1 MKQMEHSYK
10 GEEKFLVNDLKTIV
24 SKARSKAFAAVN
36 YSLVERNWRIGKRI
50 VEEEQNGEARAEY
63 GKHIIEVASAA
74 LTEEFGKGFSETN
87 LINFKKF
94 FLLFKELEIHQ
105 TVSEEFRK
113 QVLHLLPWSHY
124 ERLIRVED
132 KKAREWY
139 AKEAYEQGW
148 SFRTLNRN
156 INTLYY
162 ERLLMS
168 KKKQPV
174 VNEMQDKTKAYQ
186 QDKLE
191 YIKSPVVLEFLG
203 LPEDTSLAESKLETA
218 IINNLEKFLMEMGK
232 GYALVA
238 RQQHIRTEENDYYID
253 LVFYNYLIKSFIL
266 VDLKVNRI
274 TYQDVGQMDMYL
286 QMYDKM
292 KKGPDDNPT
301 IGIIL
306 CTETDSDVARYSTLA
321 KNDQMFAAKYKLY
334 LPDKEDLRREIERQK
349 ELYLMA
355 HPEETGISVT
365 NGYAQPDSCFMFA
378 YDLEQ
383 DKLLWRSA
391 DQSYNSMNF
400 VVKGDVILCG
410 YGFTAEDD
418 YLYQINRNTGEILD
432 RLELKK
438 MPDLLVEQDGKL
450 YVHTYSYDYVIDF

>member
-1 MKQMEHSYK
+1 MKQLNKKYNDEDNM
-10 GEEKFLVNDLKTIV
+10 LVNDLRSIV

-36 YSLVERNWRIGKRI
+36 YSLVERNWRIGQRI
-50 VEEEQNGEARAEY
+50 VEQEQNGASRAEY
-63 GKHIIEVASAA
+63 GKHVIEIASAA

-87 LINFKKF
+87 IMNFKKF
-94 FLLFKELEIHQ
+94 YLKFKELTIPQ
-105 TVSEEFRK
+105 TLSEEFKK
-113 QVLHLLPWSHY
+113 QKHQTLSDESSLLPQKGQTQSTQSELRLLPWSHY

-139 AKEAYEQGW
+139 AKEAFEQGW

-168 KKKQPV
+168 KKKRPV
-174 VNEMQDKTKAYQ
+174 VDEMQDKTKAYQ

-355 HPEETGISVT
+355 HPEE
-365 NGYAQPDSCFMFA
+365 N
-378 YDLEQ
+378 
-383 DKLLWRSA
+383 DK
-391 DQSYNSMNF
+391 
-400 VVKGDVILCG
+400 
-410 YGFTAEDD
+410 E
-418 YLYQINRNTGEILD
+418 
-432 RLELKK
+432 
-438 MPDLLVEQDGKL
+438 
-450 YVHTYSYDYVIDF
+450 

>member
-1 MKQMEHSYK
+1 MKEPGKKYNDEDNM
-10 GEEKFLVNDLKTIV
+10 LVNDLRSIV

-36 YSLVERNWRIGKRI
+36 YSLVERNWRIGQRI
-50 VEEEQNGEARAEY
+50 VEEEQNGASRAKY
-63 GKHIIEVASAA
+63 GKHVIEVASAA

-87 LINFKKF
+87 IMNFKKF
-94 FLLFKELEIHQ
+94 YLKFKELTIPQ
-105 TVSEEFRK
+105 TVSEEFKK
-113 QVLHLLPWSHY
+113 QKQQTLSDELSSHFQKGQTPPAQFELRLLPWSHY

-139 AKEAYEQGW
+139 AKKAFEQGW

-355 HPEETGISVT
+355 HPEE
-365 NGYAQPDSCFMFA
+365 N
-378 YDLEQ
+378 
-383 DKLLWRSA
+383 DK
-391 DQSYNSMNF
+391 
-400 VVKGDVILCG
+400 
-410 YGFTAEDD
+410 E
-418 YLYQINRNTGEILD
+418 
-432 RLELKK
+432 
-438 MPDLLVEQDGKL
+438 
-450 YVHTYSYDYVIDF
+450 

>member
-1 MKQMEHSYK
+1 MKQPDKKYNDEDNM
-10 GEEKFLVNDLKTIV
+10 LVNDLRSIV

-36 YSLVERNWRIGKRI
+36 YSLVERNWRIGQRI
-50 VEEEQNGEARAEY
+50 VEEEQNGASRAEY
-63 GKHIIEVASAA
+63 GKHVIEVASAA
-74 LTEEFGKGFSETN
+74 LTEEFGKGFSYTN
-87 LINFKKF
+87 IANYKRFYLTFNDLQI
-94 FLLFKELEIHQ
+94 LQ
-105 TVSEEFRK
+105 TVSEEFNNPIQQTLPAKSSAPYKEDKAKSAQSELR
-113 QVLHLLPWSHY
+113 LLPWSHY

-139 AKEAYEQGW
+139 AKEAFEQGW

-168 KKKQPV
+168 TKKQPV
-174 VNEMQDKTKAYQ
+174 VDEMQDKTKAYQ
-186 QDKLE
+186 QNKLE

-355 HPEETGISVT
+355 HPEE
-365 NGYAQPDSCFMFA
+365 N
-378 YDLEQ
+378 
-383 DKLLWRSA
+383 DK
-391 DQSYNSMNF
+391 
-400 VVKGDVILCG
+400 
-410 YGFTAEDD
+410 E
-418 YLYQINRNTGEILD
+418 
-432 RLELKK
+432 
-438 MPDLLVEQDGKL
+438 
-450 YVHTYSYDYVIDF
+450 

>member
-1 MKQMEHSYK
+1 MKEPGKKYNDEDNM
-10 GEEKFLVNDLKTIV
+10 LVNDLRSIV

-36 YSLVERNWRIGKRI
+36 YSLVERNWRIGQRI
-50 VEEEQNGEARAEY
+50 VEEEQNGASRAEY
-63 GKHIIEVASAA
+63 GKHVIEVASAA
-74 LTEEFGKGFSETN
+74 LTKEFGKGFSETN
-87 LINFKKF
+87 IMNFKKF
-94 FLLFKELEIHQ
+94 YLKFKELTIPQ
-105 TVSEEFRK
+105 TLSEEFKK
-113 QVLHLLPWSHY
+113 QKHQTLSDESSLLPQKGQTQPAQFELRLLSWSHY

-139 AKEAYEQGW
+139 AKEAFNEGW
-148 SFRTLNRN
+148 SYRTLNRN

-168 KKKQPV
+168 TKKQPV
-174 VNEMQDKTKAYQ
+174 VDEMQDKTKAYQ

-355 HPEETGISVT
+355 HPEE
-365 NGYAQPDSCFMFA
+365 N
-378 YDLEQ
+378 
-383 DKLLWRSA
+383 DK
-391 DQSYNSMNF
+391 
-400 VVKGDVILCG
+400 
-410 YGFTAEDD
+410 E
-418 YLYQINRNTGEILD
+418 
-432 RLELKK
+432 
-438 MPDLLVEQDGKL
+438 
-450 YVHTYSYDYVIDF
+450 

>member
-1 MKQMEHSYK
+1 MKQLNKKYNDEDNM
-10 GEEKFLVNDLKTIV
+10 LVNDLRSIV

-36 YSLVERNWRIGKRI
+36 YSLVERNWRIGQRI
-50 VEEEQNGEARAEY
+50 VEQEQNGASRAEY
-63 GKHIIEVASAA
+63 GKHVIEVASAA
-74 LTEEFGKGFSETN
+74 LTKEFGKGFSETN
-87 LINFKKF
+87 IMNFKKF
-94 FLLFKELEIHQ
+94 YLKFKELTIPQ
-105 TVSEEFRK
+105 TLSEEFKK
-113 QVLHLLPWSHY
+113 QKHQTLSDESSLLPQKGQTQPAQFELRLLPWSHY

-139 AKEAYEQGW
+139 AKEAFNEGW
-148 SFRTLNRN
+148 SYRTLNRN

-168 KKKQPV
+168 TKKQPV
-174 VNEMQDKTKAYQ
+174 VDEMQDKTKAYQ

-349 ELYLMA
+349 ELYLTA
-355 HPEETGISVT
+355 HPEE
-365 NGYAQPDSCFMFA
+365 N
-378 YDLEQ
+378 
-383 DKLLWRSA
+383 DK
-391 DQSYNSMNF
+391 
-400 VVKGDVILCG
+400 
-410 YGFTAEDD
+410 E
-418 YLYQINRNTGEILD
+418 
-432 RLELKK
+432 
-438 MPDLLVEQDGKL
+438 
-450 YVHTYSYDYVIDF
+450 

>member
-10 GEEKFLVNDLKTIV
+10 GEEKFLVNYLKTIV

-124 ERLIRVED
+124 ERLIRIED
-132 KKAREWY
+132 KRARDWY
-139 AKEAYEQGW
+139 AKEAFEQGW
-148 SFRTLNRN
+148 SYRTLSRN

-168 KKKQPV
+168 KDKAPV
-174 VNEMQDKTKAYQ
+174 EKEMKEKTNEFQ

-191 YIKSPVVLEFLG
+191 YIKSPVVMEFLG
-203 LPEDTSLAESKLETA
+203 LPSDSSLKESKLESA
-218 IINNLEKFLMEMGK
+218 IIDNLEKFLMEMGK

-274 TYQDVGQMDMYL
+274 T
-286 QMYDKM
+286 
-292 KKGPDDNPT
+292 
-301 IGIIL
+301 
-306 CTETDSDVARYSTLA
+306 
-321 KNDQMFAAKYKLY
+321 
-334 LPDKEDLRREIERQK
+334 
-349 ELYLMA
+349 
-355 HPEETGISVT
+355 
-365 NGYAQPDSCFMFA
+365 
-378 YDLEQ
+378 
-383 DKLLWRSA
+383 
-391 DQSYNSMNF
+391 
-400 VVKGDVILCG
+400 
-410 YGFTAEDD
+410 
-418 YLYQINRNTGEILD
+418 
-432 RLELKK
+432 
-438 MPDLLVEQDGKL
+438 
-450 YVHTYSYDYVIDF
+450 

>member
-1 MKQMEHSYK
+1 MKQPGKKYNDEDNM
-10 GEEKFLVNDLKTIV
+10 LVNDLRSIV

-36 YSLVERNWRIGKRI
+36 YSLVERNWRIGQRI
-50 VEEEQNGEARAEY
+50 VEQEQNGASRAEY
-63 GKHIIEVASAA
+63 GKHVIEVASAA
-74 LTEEFGKGFSETN
+74 LTKEFGKGFSETN
-87 LINFKKF
+87 IMNFKKF
-94 FLLFKELEIHQ
+94 YLKFKELTIPQ
-105 TVSEEFRK
+105 TVSEEFKK
-113 QVLHLLPWSHY
+113 QKHQTLSDKSSLLPQKGQTQSAQFELRLLPWSHY

-139 AKEAYEQGW
+139 AKEAFEQGW

-203 LPEDTSLAESKLETA
+203 LPEDTFLAESKLETA

-334 LPDKEDLRREIERQK
+334 LPDKEDLKREIERQK

-355 HPEETGISVT
+355 HPEE
-365 NGYAQPDSCFMFA
+365 N
-378 YDLEQ
+378 
-383 DKLLWRSA
+383 DK
-391 DQSYNSMNF
+391 
-400 VVKGDVILCG
+400 
-410 YGFTAEDD
+410 E
-418 YLYQINRNTGEILD
+418 
-432 RLELKK
+432 
-438 MPDLLVEQDGKL
+438 
-450 YVHTYSYDYVIDF
+450 

>member
-1 MKQMEHSYK
+1 MKEPGKKYNDEDNM
-10 GEEKFLVNDLKTIV
+10 LVNDLRSIV

-50 VEEEQNGEARAEY
+50 VEQEQNGASRAEY
-63 GKHIIEVASAA
+63 GKHVIEIASAA
-74 LTEEFGKGFSETN
+74 LTEEFGKGFSYTN
-87 LINFKKF
+87 IANYKRFYLTFNNLQI
-94 FLLFKELEIHQ
+94 LQ
-105 TVSEEFRK
+105 TVSEEFKK
-113 QVLHLLPWSHY
+113 QKHQTLSDESSLLPQKDQTQSIQSELRLLPWSHY

-139 AKEAYEQGW
+139 AKEAFNEGW
-148 SFRTLNRN
+148 SYRTLNRN

-355 HPEETGISVT
+355 HPEE
-365 NGYAQPDSCFMFA
+365 N
-378 YDLEQ
+378 
-383 DKLLWRSA
+383 DK
-391 DQSYNSMNF
+391 
-400 VVKGDVILCG
+400 
-410 YGFTAEDD
+410 E
-418 YLYQINRNTGEILD
+418 
-432 RLELKK
+432 
-438 MPDLLVEQDGKL
+438 
-450 YVHTYSYDYVIDF
+450 

>member
-1 MKQMEHSYK
+1 MKEPGKKYNDEDNM
-10 GEEKFLVNDLKTIV
+10 LVNDLRSIV

-36 YSLVERNWRIGKRI
+36 YSLVERNWRIGQRI
-50 VEEEQNGEARAEY
+50 VEQEQNGASRAEY
-63 GKHIIEVASAA
+63 GKHVIEVASAA
-74 LTEEFGKGFSETN
+74 LTKEFGKGFSETN
-87 LINFKKF
+87 IMNFKKF
-94 FLLFKELEIHQ
+94 YLKFKELTIPQ
-105 TVSEEFRK
+105 TVSEEFKK
-113 QVLHLLPWSHY
+113 QKHQTLSDESSLLPQKGQTQSTQSELRLLPWSHY

-139 AKEAYEQGW
+139 AKEAFEQGW

-168 KKKQPV
+168 KKKRPV
-174 VNEMQDKTKAYQ
+174 VDEMQDKTKAYQ

-334 LPDKEDLRREIERQK
+334 LPDKEDLRKEIERQK

-355 HPEETGISVT
+355 HPEE
-365 NGYAQPDSCFMFA
+365 N
-378 YDLEQ
+378 
-383 DKLLWRSA
+383 DK
-391 DQSYNSMNF
+391 
-400 VVKGDVILCG
+400 
-410 YGFTAEDD
+410 E
-418 YLYQINRNTGEILD
+418 
-432 RLELKK
+432 
-438 MPDLLVEQDGKL
+438 
-450 YVHTYSYDYVIDF
+450 

>member
-1 MKQMEHSYK
+1 MKQPGKKYNDEYNM
-10 GEEKFLVNDLKTIV
+10 LVNDLRSIV

-36 YSLVERNWRIGKRI
+36 YSLVERNWRIGQRI
-50 VEEEQNGEARAEY
+50 VEQEQNGASRAEY
-63 GKHIIEVASAA
+63 GKHVIEVASAA
-74 LTEEFGKGFSETN
+74 LTKEFGKGFSETN
-87 LINFKKF
+87 ITNFKKF
-94 FLLFKELEIHQ
+94 YLKFKELAIPQ
-105 TVSEEFRK
+105 TLSEEFKK
-113 QVLHLLPWSHY
+113 QKQQTQSDESSLLPQKGQTASAQFELHLLPWSHY

-139 AKEAYEQGW
+139 AKEAFEQGW

-168 KKKQPV
+168 KKKRPV
-174 VNEMQDKTKAYQ
+174 VDEMQDKTKAYQ

-218 IINNLEKFLMEMGK
+218 IINNLEIFLMEMGK

-334 LPDKEDLRREIERQK
+334 LPDKEDLRREIDRQK

-355 HPEETGISVT
+355 HPEE
-365 NGYAQPDSCFMFA
+365 
-378 YDLEQ
+378 YDKE
-383 DKLLWRSA
+383 
-391 DQSYNSMNF
+391 
-400 VVKGDVILCG
+400 
-410 YGFTAEDD
+410 
-418 YLYQINRNTGEILD
+418 
-432 RLELKK
+432 
-438 MPDLLVEQDGKL
+438 
-450 YVHTYSYDYVIDF
+450 

>member
-1 MKQMEHSYK
+1 MKQLNKKYNDEDNM
-10 GEEKFLVNDLKTIV
+10 LVNDLRSIV

-36 YSLVERNWRIGKRI
+36 YSLVERNWRIGQRI
-50 VEEEQNGEARAEY
+50 VEQEQNGASRAEY
-63 GKHIIEVASAA
+63 GKHVIEIASAA
-74 LTEEFGKGFSETN
+74 LTKEFGKGFSETN
-87 LINFKKF
+87 IMNFKKF
-94 FLLFKELEIHQ
+94 YLKFKELTIPQ
-105 TVSEEFRK
+105 TLSEEFKK
-113 QVLHLLPWSHY
+113 QKQQTLSAESSLFPQKGQTAPAQSELRLLPWSHY

-139 AKEAYEQGW
+139 AKEAFEQGW
-148 SFRTLNRN
+148 SYRTLNRN

-168 KKKQPV
+168 TKKQPV

-203 LPEDTSLAESKLETA
+203 LPEDISLAESKLETA

-306 CTETDSDVARYSTLA
+306 CSETDSDVARYSTLA

-355 HPEETGISVT
+355 HPEE
-365 NGYAQPDSCFMFA
+365 N
-378 YDLEQ
+378 
-383 DKLLWRSA
+383 DK
-391 DQSYNSMNF
+391 
-400 VVKGDVILCG
+400 
-410 YGFTAEDD
+410 E
-418 YLYQINRNTGEILD
+418 
-432 RLELKK
+432 
-438 MPDLLVEQDGKL
+438 
-450 YVHTYSYDYVIDF
+450 

>member
-1 MKQMEHSYK
+1 MKEPGKKYNDEDNM
-10 GEEKFLVNDLKTIV
+10 LVNDLRSIV

-36 YSLVERNWRIGKRI
+36 YSLVERNWRIGQRI
-50 VEEEQNGEARAEY
+50 VEEEQNGASRAEY
-63 GKHIIEVASAA
+63 GKHVIEVASAA
-74 LTEEFGKGFSETN
+74 LTKEFGKGFSYTN
-87 LINFKKF
+87 IANYKRFYLTFSDLQI
-94 FLLFKELEIHQ
+94 LQ
-105 TVSEEFRK
+105 TVSEEFKK
-113 QVLHLLPWSHY
+113 QKHQTLSDESSLLPQKGQTPPAQFELRFLPWSHY

-139 AKEAYEQGW
+139 AKEAFNEGW
-148 SFRTLNRN
+148 SYRTLNRN

-174 VNEMQDKTKAYQ
+174 VDEMQDKTKAYQ

-355 HPEETGISVT
+355 HPEE
-365 NGYAQPDSCFMFA
+365 N
-378 YDLEQ
+378 
-383 DKLLWRSA
+383 DK
-391 DQSYNSMNF
+391 
-400 VVKGDVILCG
+400 
-410 YGFTAEDD
+410 E
-418 YLYQINRNTGEILD
+418 
-432 RLELKK
+432 
-438 MPDLLVEQDGKL
+438 
-450 YVHTYSYDYVIDF
+450 

>member
-1 MKQMEHSYK
+1 MKEP
-10 GEEKFLVNDLKTIV
+10 EKKYNDEDNMLVNDLRSIV

-36 YSLVERNWRIGKRI
+36 YSLVERNWRIGQRI
-50 VEEEQNGEARAEY
+50 VEQEQNGASRAEY
-63 GKHIIEVASAA
+63 GKHVIEIASAA
-74 LTEEFGKGFSETN
+74 LTEEFGKGFSYTN
-87 LINFKKF
+87 IANYKRFYLTFNNLQI
-94 FLLFKELEIHQ
+94 LQ
-105 TVSEEFRK
+105 TVSEEFNNPIQQTLPAKSSAPHKEDKAESAQSELR
-113 QVLHLLPWSHY
+113 LLPWSHY

-132 KKAREWY
+132 KQAREWY
-139 AKEAYEQGW
+139 AKEAFNEGW
-148 SFRTLNRN
+148 SYRTLNRN

-174 VNEMQDKTKAYQ
+174 VDEMQDKIKAYQ

-355 HPEETGISVT
+355 HPEE
-365 NGYAQPDSCFMFA
+365 N
-378 YDLEQ
+378 
-383 DKLLWRSA
+383 DK
-391 DQSYNSMNF
+391 
-400 VVKGDVILCG
+400 
-410 YGFTAEDD
+410 E
-418 YLYQINRNTGEILD
+418 
-432 RLELKK
+432 
-438 MPDLLVEQDGKL
+438 
-450 YVHTYSYDYVIDF
+450 

>member
-1 MKQMEHSYK
+1 MKQPGKKYNDEDNM
-10 GEEKFLVNDLKTIV
+10 LVNDLRSIV

-36 YSLVERNWRIGKRI
+36 YSLVERNWRIGQRI
-50 VEEEQNGEARAEY
+50 VEQEQNGASRAEY
-63 GKHIIEVASAA
+63 GKHVIEIASAA
-74 LTEEFGKGFSETN
+74 LTKEFGKGFSETN
-87 LINFKKF
+87 IMNFKKF
-94 FLLFKELEIHQ
+94 YLKFKELTIPQ
-105 TVSEEFRK
+105 TVSEEFKK
-113 QVLHLLPWSHY
+113 QKQQTLSDEFSLLPQKGQTQSAQFELRLLPWSHY

-139 AKEAYEQGW
+139 AKEAFNEGW
-148 SFRTLNRN
+148 SYRTLNRN

-238 RQQHIRTEENDYYID
+238 RQQQIRTEENDYYID

-355 HPEETGISVT
+355 HPEE
-365 NGYAQPDSCFMFA
+365 N
-378 YDLEQ
+378 
-383 DKLLWRSA
+383 DK
-391 DQSYNSMNF
+391 
-400 VVKGDVILCG
+400 
-410 YGFTAEDD
+410 E
-418 YLYQINRNTGEILD
+418 
-432 RLELKK
+432 
-438 MPDLLVEQDGKL
+438 
-450 YVHTYSYDYVIDF
+450 

>member
-1 MKQMEHSYK
+1 MKQPSKKYDDEDNM
-10 GEEKFLVNDLKTIV
+10 LVNDLRSIV

-36 YSLVERNWRIGKRI
+36 YSLVERNWRIGQRI
-50 VEEEQNGEARAEY
+50 VEEEQNGASRAEY
-63 GKHIIEVASAA
+63 GKHVIEVASAA
-74 LTEEFGKGFSETN
+74 LTEEFGKGFSYTN
-87 LINFKKF
+87 IANYKRFYLTFNDLQI
-94 FLLFKELEIHQ
+94 LQ
-105 TVSEEFRK
+105 TVSEEFNNPIQQTLPAKSSAPYKEDKAKSAQSELR
-113 QVLHLLPWSHY
+113 LLPWSHY

-139 AKEAYEQGW
+139 AKEAFEQGW

-168 KKKQPV
+168 TKKQPV
-174 VNEMQDKTKAYQ
+174 VDEMQDKTKAYQ

-286 QMYDKM
+286 QMYDKI

-306 CTETDSDVARYSTLA
+306 CTKTDSDVARYSTLA

-355 HPEETGISVT
+355 HPEE
-365 NGYAQPDSCFMFA
+365 N
-378 YDLEQ
+378 E
-383 DKLLWRSA
+383 K
-391 DQSYNSMNF
+391 
-400 VVKGDVILCG
+400 
-410 YGFTAEDD
+410 E
-418 YLYQINRNTGEILD
+418 
-432 RLELKK
+432 
-438 MPDLLVEQDGKL
+438 
-450 YVHTYSYDYVIDF
+450 

>member
-1 MKQMEHSYK
+1 MKQPRKKYNDEDNM
-10 GEEKFLVNDLKTIV
+10 LVNDLRSIV

-36 YSLVERNWRIGKRI
+36 YSLVERNWRIGQRI
-50 VEEEQNGEARAEY
+50 VEQEQNGASRAEY
-63 GKHIIEVASAA
+63 GKHVIEIASAA

-87 LINFKKF
+87 IMNFKKF
-94 FLLFKELEIHQ
+94 YLKFKELAIPQ
-105 TVSEEFRK
+105 TVSEEFKK
-113 QVLHLLPWSHY
+113 QKHQTLSDESSLLPQKDQTQSTQSELRLLPWSHY

-139 AKEAYEQGW
+139 AKEAFEQGW

-349 ELYLMA
+349 ELYLMT
-355 HPEETGISVT
+355 HPEE
-365 NGYAQPDSCFMFA
+365 N
-378 YDLEQ
+378 E
-383 DKLLWRSA
+383 K
-391 DQSYNSMNF
+391 
-400 VVKGDVILCG
+400 
-410 YGFTAEDD
+410 E
-418 YLYQINRNTGEILD
+418 
-432 RLELKK
+432 
-438 MPDLLVEQDGKL
+438 
-450 YVHTYSYDYVIDF
+450 

>member
-1 MKQMEHSYK
+1 MKEP
-10 GEEKFLVNDLKTIV
+10 EKKYDDEDNMLVNDLRSIV

-36 YSLVERNWRIGKRI
+36 YSLVERNWRIGQRI
-50 VEEEQNGEARAEY
+50 VEQEQNGASRAEY
-63 GKHIIEVASAA
+63 GKHVIEIASAA
-74 LTEEFGKGFSETN
+74 LTEEFGKGFSYTN
-87 LINFKKF
+87 IANYKRFYLTFNNLQI
-94 FLLFKELEIHQ
+94 LQ
-105 TVSEEFRK
+105 TVSEEFNNPIQQTPPAKSSAPHKEDKAESAQSELRF
-113 QVLHLLPWSHY
+113 LPWSHY

-132 KKAREWY
+132 KQAREWY
-139 AKEAYEQGW
+139 AKEAFEQGW

-274 TYQDVGQMDMYL
+274 TYQNVGQMDMYL

-355 HPEETGISVT
+355 HPEE
-365 NGYAQPDSCFMFA
+365 N
-378 YDLEQ
+378 
-383 DKLLWRSA
+383 DK
-391 DQSYNSMNF
+391 
-400 VVKGDVILCG
+400 
-410 YGFTAEDD
+410 E
-418 YLYQINRNTGEILD
+418 
-432 RLELKK
+432 
-438 MPDLLVEQDGKL
+438 
-450 YVHTYSYDYVIDF
+450 

>member
-1 MKQMEHSYK
+1 MKEPGKKYNDEDNM
-10 GEEKFLVNDLKTIV
+10 LVNDLRSIV

-36 YSLVERNWRIGKRI
+36 YSLVERNWRIGQRI
-50 VEEEQNGEARAEY
+50 VEQEQNGASRAEY
-63 GKHIIEVASAA
+63 GKHVIEIASAA

-87 LINFKKF
+87 IMNFKKF
-94 FLLFKELEIHQ
+94 YLKFKELTIPQ
-105 TVSEEFRK
+105 TLSEEFKK
-113 QVLHLLPWSHY
+113 QKHQTLSDEFSLLPQKGQTQSAQFELRLLPWSHY

-139 AKEAYEQGW
+139 AKEAFNEGW
-148 SFRTLNRN
+148 SYRTLNRN

-162 ERLLMS
+162 ERLRMS

-355 HPEETGISVT
+355 HPEE
-365 NGYAQPDSCFMFA
+365 N
-378 YDLEQ
+378 
-383 DKLLWRSA
+383 DK
-391 DQSYNSMNF
+391 
-400 VVKGDVILCG
+400 
-410 YGFTAEDD
+410 E
-418 YLYQINRNTGEILD
+418 
-432 RLELKK
+432 
-438 MPDLLVEQDGKL
+438 
-450 YVHTYSYDYVIDF
+450 

>member
-1 MKQMEHSYK
+1 MKEPGKKYNDEDNM
-10 GEEKFLVNDLKTIV
+10 LVNDLRSIV

-36 YSLVERNWRIGKRI
+36 YSLVERNWRIGQRI
-50 VEEEQNGEARAEY
+50 VEQEQNGASRAEY
-63 GKHIIEVASAA
+63 GKHVIEVASAA

-87 LINFKKF
+87 IMNFKKF
-94 FLLFKELEIHQ
+94 YLKFKELTIPQ
-105 TVSEEFRK
+105 TVSEEFKMQK
-113 QVLHLLPWSHY
+113 QQTLSDELSLHFQKGQTPPAQFELRLLPWSHY

-139 AKEAYEQGW
+139 AKEAFNEGW
-148 SFRTLNRN
+148 SYRTLNRN

-355 HPEETGISVT
+355 HPEE
-365 NGYAQPDSCFMFA
+365 N
-378 YDLEQ
+378 
-383 DKLLWRSA
+383 DK
-391 DQSYNSMNF
+391 
-400 VVKGDVILCG
+400 
-410 YGFTAEDD
+410 E
-418 YLYQINRNTGEILD
+418 
-432 RLELKK
+432 
-438 MPDLLVEQDGKL
+438 
-450 YVHTYSYDYVIDF
+450 

>member
-1 MKQMEHSYK
+1 MKQLNKKYNDEDNM
-10 GEEKFLVNDLKTIV
+10 LVNDLRSIV

-36 YSLVERNWRIGKRI
+36 YSLVERNWRIGQRI
-50 VEEEQNGEARAEY
+50 VEQEQNGASRAEY
-63 GKHIIEVASAA
+63 GKHVIEIASAA
-74 LTEEFGKGFSETN
+74 LTEEFGKGFSYTN
-87 LINFKKF
+87 IANYKRFYLTFNNLQI
-94 FLLFKELEIHQ
+94 LQ
-105 TVSEEFRK
+105 TVSEEFNNPIQQTLPAKSSTPHKEDKAESTQSELR
-113 QVLHLLPWSHY
+113 LLPWSHY

-139 AKEAYEQGW
+139 AKEAFEQGW

-168 KKKQPV
+168 KKKEPV
-174 VNEMQDKTKAYQ
+174 INEMQDKTKAYQ

-355 HPEETGISVT
+355 HPEE
-365 NGYAQPDSCFMFA
+365 N
-378 YDLEQ
+378 
-383 DKLLWRSA
+383 DK
-391 DQSYNSMNF
+391 
-400 VVKGDVILCG
+400 
-410 YGFTAEDD
+410 E
-418 YLYQINRNTGEILD
+418 
-432 RLELKK
+432 
-438 MPDLLVEQDGKL
+438 
-450 YVHTYSYDYVIDF
+450 

>member
-1 MKQMEHSYK
+1 MKQPGKKYNDEDNM
-10 GEEKFLVNDLKTIV
+10 LVNDLRSIV

-36 YSLVERNWRIGKRI
+36 YSLVERNWRIGQRI
-50 VEEEQNGEARAEY
+50 VEQEQNGASRAEY
-63 GKHIIEVASAA
+63 GKHVIEIASAA
-74 LTEEFGKGFSETN
+74 LTKEFGKGFSETN
-87 LINFKKF
+87 IMNFKKF
-94 FLLFKELEIHQ
+94 YLKFKELTIPQ
-105 TVSEEFRK
+105 TVSEEFKK
-113 QVLHLLPWSHY
+113 QKHQTLSDEFSLLPQKGQTQSAQFELRLLPWSHY

-139 AKEAYEQGW
+139 AKEAFEQGW

-168 KKKQPV
+168 KKKKQPV
-174 VNEMQDKTKAYQ
+174 VDEMQDKTKAYQ

-355 HPEETGISVT
+355 HPEE
-365 NGYAQPDSCFMFA
+365 N
-378 YDLEQ
+378 
-383 DKLLWRSA
+383 DK
-391 DQSYNSMNF
+391 
-400 VVKGDVILCG
+400 
-410 YGFTAEDD
+410 E
-418 YLYQINRNTGEILD
+418 
-432 RLELKK
+432 
-438 MPDLLVEQDGKL
+438 
-450 YVHTYSYDYVIDF
+450 

>member
-1 MKQMEHSYK
+1 MKEP
-10 GEEKFLVNDLKTIV
+10 EKKYNDEDNMLVNDLRSIV

-36 YSLVERNWRIGKRI
+36 YSLVERNWRIGQRI
-50 VEEEQNGEARAEY
+50 VEQEQNGASRAEY
-63 GKHIIEVASAA
+63 GKHVIEIASAA

-87 LINFKKF
+87 IMNFKKF
-94 FLLFKELEIHQ
+94 YLKFKELTIPQ
-105 TVSEEFRK
+105 TLSEEFKK
-113 QVLHLLPWSHY
+113 QKHQTLSDESSLLPQKGQTQSAQFELRLLPWSHY

-139 AKEAYEQGW
+139 AKEAFEQGW

-168 KKKQPV
+168 TKKEPV
-174 VNEMQDKTKAYQ
+174 VDEMQDKTKAYQ

-355 HPEETGISVT
+355 HP
-365 NGYAQPDSCFMFA
+365 
-378 YDLEQ
+378 
-383 DKLLWRSA
+383 DK
-391 DQSYNSMNF
+391 
-400 VVKGDVILCG
+400 
-410 YGFTAEDD
+410 
-418 YLYQINRNTGEILD
+418 
-432 RLELKK
+432 
-438 MPDLLVEQDGKL
+438 
-450 YVHTYSYDYVIDF
+450 

>member
-1 MKQMEHSYK
+1 MKQLNKKYNDEDNM
-10 GEEKFLVNDLKTIV
+10 LVNDLRSIV

-36 YSLVERNWRIGKRI
+36 YSLVERNWRIGQRI
-50 VEEEQNGEARAEY
+50 VEQEQNGASRAEY
-63 GKHIIEVASAA
+63 GKHVIEIASAA
-74 LTEEFGKGFSETN
+74 LTEEFGKGFSYTN
-87 LINFKKF
+87 IANYKRFYLTFNNLQI
-94 FLLFKELEIHQ
+94 LQ
-105 TVSEEFRK
+105 TVSEEFNNPIQQTLPAKSSAPHKEDKAESAQSELR
-113 QVLHLLPWSHY
+113 LLPWSHY

-139 AKEAYEQGW
+139 AKEAFEQGW

-292 KKGPDDNPT
+292 RKGPDDNPT

-355 HPEETGISVT
+355 HPEE
-365 NGYAQPDSCFMFA
+365 N
-378 YDLEQ
+378 
-383 DKLLWRSA
+383 DK
-391 DQSYNSMNF
+391 
-400 VVKGDVILCG
+400 
-410 YGFTAEDD
+410 E
-418 YLYQINRNTGEILD
+418 
-432 RLELKK
+432 
-438 MPDLLVEQDGKL
+438 
-450 YVHTYSYDYVIDF
+450 

>member
-1 MKQMEHSYK
+1 MKQPRKKYNDEDNM
-10 GEEKFLVNDLKTIV
+10 LVNDLRSIV

-36 YSLVERNWRIGKRI
+36 YSLVERNWRIGQRI
-50 VEEEQNGEARAEY
+50 VEQEQNGASRAEY
-63 GKHIIEVASAA
+63 GKHVIEIASAA
-74 LTEEFGKGFSETN
+74 LTEEFGKGFSYTN
-87 LINFKKF
+87 IANYKRFYLTFNNLQI
-94 FLLFKELEIHQ
+94 LQ
-105 TVSEEFRK
+105 TVSEEFNNPIQQTLPAK
-113 QVLHLLPWSHY
+113 SSTPHKEDKAESTQSELHLLPWSHY

-139 AKEAYEQGW
+139 AKEAFNEGW
-148 SFRTLNRN
+148 SYRTLNRN

-355 HPEETGISVT
+355 HPEE
-365 NGYAQPDSCFMFA
+365 N
-378 YDLEQ
+378 
-383 DKLLWRSA
+383 DK
-391 DQSYNSMNF
+391 
-400 VVKGDVILCG
+400 
-410 YGFTAEDD
+410 E
-418 YLYQINRNTGEILD
+418 
-432 RLELKK
+432 
-438 MPDLLVEQDGKL
+438 
-450 YVHTYSYDYVIDF
+450 

>member
-1 MKQMEHSYK
+1 M
-10 GEEKFLVNDLKTIV
+10 
-24 SKARSKAFAAVN
+24 
-36 YSLVERNWRIGKRI
+36 
-50 VEEEQNGEARAEY
+50 
-63 GKHIIEVASAA
+63 IEVASAA
-74 LTEEFGKGFSETN
+74 LTKEFGKGFSETN
-87 LINFKKF
+87 IMNFKKF
-94 FLLFKELEIHQ
+94 YLKFKELTIHQ
-105 TVSEEFRK
+105 TLSEEFKK
-113 QVLHLLPWSHY
+113 QKQQTLSAESSLFPQKGQTQSAQSELRLLPWSHY

-139 AKEAYEQGW
+139 AKEAFEQGW

-253 LVFYNYLIKSFIL
+253 LVFYNYIIKSFIL

-292 KKGPDDNPT
+292 KKGPGDNPT

-349 ELYLMA
+349 ELYLMT
-355 HPEETGISVT
+355 HPEE
-365 NGYAQPDSCFMFA
+365 N
-378 YDLEQ
+378 
-383 DKLLWRSA
+383 DK
-391 DQSYNSMNF
+391 
-400 VVKGDVILCG
+400 
-410 YGFTAEDD
+410 E
-418 YLYQINRNTGEILD
+418 
-432 RLELKK
+432 
-438 MPDLLVEQDGKL
+438 
-450 YVHTYSYDYVIDF
+450 

>member
-1 MKQMEHSYK
+1 MKEPGKKNNDEDNM
-10 GEEKFLVNDLKTIV
+10 LVNDLRSIV

-36 YSLVERNWRIGKRI
+36 YSLVERNWRIGQRI
-50 VEEEQNGEARAEY
+50 VEEEQNGASRAEY
-63 GKHIIEVASAA
+63 GKHVIEVASAA
-74 LTEEFGKGFSETN
+74 LTKEFGKGFSETN
-87 LINFKKF
+87 IMNFKKF
-94 FLLFKELEIHQ
+94 YLKFKELTIPQ
-105 TVSEEFRK
+105 TLSEEFKK
-113 QVLHLLPWSHY
+113 QKHQTLSDESSLLPQKGQTQPAQFELRLLPWSHY

-139 AKEAYEQGW
+139 AKEAFEQGW
-148 SFRTLNRN
+148 SYRTLNRN

-168 KKKQPV
+168 TKKQPV
-174 VNEMQDKTKAYQ
+174 VDEMQDKTKAYQ

-355 HPEETGISVT
+355 HPEE
-365 NGYAQPDSCFMFA
+365 N
-378 YDLEQ
+378 
-383 DKLLWRSA
+383 DK
-391 DQSYNSMNF
+391 
-400 VVKGDVILCG
+400 
-410 YGFTAEDD
+410 E
-418 YLYQINRNTGEILD
+418 
-432 RLELKK
+432 
-438 MPDLLVEQDGKL
+438 
-450 YVHTYSYDYVIDF
+450 

>member
-1 MKQMEHSYK
+1 MKQPRKKYNDEDNM
-10 GEEKFLVNDLKTIV
+10 LVNDLRSIV

-36 YSLVERNWRIGKRI
+36 YSLVERNWRIGQRI
-50 VEEEQNGEARAEY
+50 VEQEQNGASRAEY
-63 GKHIIEVASAA
+63 GKHVIEVASAA
-74 LTEEFGKGFSETN
+74 LTEEFGKGFSYTN
-87 LINFKKF
+87 IANYKRFYLTFNNLQI
-94 FLLFKELEIHQ
+94 LQ
-105 TVSEEFRK
+105 TVSEEFNNPIQQTLPAKSSAPHKEDKAESAQSELR
-113 QVLHLLPWSHY
+113 LLPWSHY

-139 AKEAYEQGW
+139 AKEAFEQGW

-174 VNEMQDKTKAYQ
+174 VNEMQDNTKAYQ

-274 TYQDVGQMDMYL
+274 TYQDVGKMDMYL

-355 HPEETGISVT
+355 HPEE
-365 NGYAQPDSCFMFA
+365 N
-378 YDLEQ
+378 
-383 DKLLWRSA
+383 DK
-391 DQSYNSMNF
+391 
-400 VVKGDVILCG
+400 
-410 YGFTAEDD
+410 E
-418 YLYQINRNTGEILD
+418 
-432 RLELKK
+432 
-438 MPDLLVEQDGKL
+438 
-450 YVHTYSYDYVIDF
+450 

>member
-1 MKQMEHSYK
+1 MKEP
-10 GEEKFLVNDLKTIV
+10 EKKYNDEDNMLVNDLRSIV

-36 YSLVERNWRIGKRI
+36 YSLVERNWRIGQRI
-50 VEEEQNGEARAEY
+50 VEEEQNGTSRAEY
-63 GKHIIEVASAA
+63 GKHVIEVASAA
-74 LTEEFGKGFSETN
+74 LTKEFGKGFSYTN
-87 LINFKKF
+87 IANYKRFYLTFSDLQI
-94 FLLFKELEIHQ
+94 LQ
-105 TVSEEFRK
+105 TVSEEFKK
-113 QVLHLLPWSHY
+113 QKHQTLSDESSLLPPKGQTPPAQFELRFLPWSHY

-139 AKEAYEQGW
+139 AKEAFEQGW

-168 KKKQPV
+168 TKKQPV
-174 VNEMQDKTKAYQ
+174 VDEMQDKTKAYQ

-355 HPEETGISVT
+355 HPEE
-365 NGYAQPDSCFMFA
+365 N
-378 YDLEQ
+378 
-383 DKLLWRSA
+383 DK
-391 DQSYNSMNF
+391 
-400 VVKGDVILCG
+400 
-410 YGFTAEDD
+410 E
-418 YLYQINRNTGEILD
+418 
-432 RLELKK
+432 
-438 MPDLLVEQDGKL
+438 
-450 YVHTYSYDYVIDF
+450 

>member
-1 MKQMEHSYK
+1 MKQPRKKYNDEDNM
-10 GEEKFLVNDLKTIV
+10 LVNDLRSIV

-36 YSLVERNWRIGKRI
+36 YSLVERNWRIGQRI
-50 VEEEQNGEARAEY
+50 VEEEQNGTSRAEY
-63 GKHIIEVASAA
+63 GKHVIEVASAA
-74 LTEEFGKGFSETN
+74 LTKEFGKGFSYTN
-87 LINFKKF
+87 IANYKRFYLTFSDLQI
-94 FLLFKELEIHQ
+94 LQ
-105 TVSEEFRK
+105 TVSEEFKK
-113 QVLHLLPWSHY
+113 QKHQTLSDESSLLPQKGQTPPAQFELRFLPWSHY

-139 AKEAYEQGW
+139 AKEAFEQGW
-148 SFRTLNRN
+148 SYRTLNRN

-168 KKKQPV
+168 TKKQPV
-174 VNEMQDKTKAYQ
+174 VDEMQDKTKAYQ

-355 HPEETGISVT
+355 HPEE
-365 NGYAQPDSCFMFA
+365 N
-378 YDLEQ
+378 
-383 DKLLWRSA
+383 DK
-391 DQSYNSMNF
+391 
-400 VVKGDVILCG
+400 
-410 YGFTAEDD
+410 E
-418 YLYQINRNTGEILD
+418 
-432 RLELKK
+432 
-438 MPDLLVEQDGKL
+438 
-450 YVHTYSYDYVIDF
+450 

>member
-87 LINFKKF
+87 IRTFRKF
-94 FLLFKELEIHQ
+94 FLIFRNLEIQQ
-105 TVSEEFRK
+105 TVSAESNLPK
-113 QVLHLLPWSHY
+113 QQTLSDNLSSHFQKGQTPPAQFKLRLLPWSHY
-124 ERLIRVED
+124 ERLIRIED
-132 KKAREWY
+132 KRARDWY
-139 AKEAYEQGW
+139 AKEAFEQGW
-148 SFRTLNRN
+148 SYRTLSRN

-162 ERLLMS
+162 ERFLMS
-168 KKKQPV
+168 KDKAPV
-174 VNEMQDKTKAYQ
+174 EKEMKEKTNEFQ

-191 YIKSPVVLEFLG
+191 YIKSPVVMEFLG
-203 LPEDTSLAESKLETA
+203 LPSDSSLKESKLESA
-218 IINNLEKFLMEMGK
+218 IIDNLEKFLMEMGK

-286 QMYDKM
+286 QMYDKK

-355 HPEETGISVT
+355 HPEE
-365 NGYAQPDSCFMFA
+365 N
-378 YDLEQ
+378 
-383 DKLLWRSA
+383 DK
-391 DQSYNSMNF
+391 
-400 VVKGDVILCG
+400 
-410 YGFTAEDD
+410 E
-418 YLYQINRNTGEILD
+418 
-432 RLELKK
+432 
-438 MPDLLVEQDGKL
+438 
-450 YVHTYSYDYVIDF
+450 

>member
-1 MKQMEHSYK
+1 MKQPRKKYNDEDNM
-10 GEEKFLVNDLKTIV
+10 LVNDLRSIV

-36 YSLVERNWRIGKRI
+36 YSLVERNWRIGQRI
-50 VEEEQNGEARAEY
+50 VEQEQNGASRAEY
-63 GKHIIEVASAA
+63 GKHVIEIASAA

-87 LINFKKF
+87 IMNFKKF
-94 FLLFKELEIHQ
+94 YLKFKELTIPQ
-105 TVSEEFRK
+105 TLSEEFKK
-113 QVLHLLPWSHY
+113 QKHQTLSDESSLLPQKGQTQSAQFELCLLPWSHY

-139 AKEAYEQGW
+139 AKEAFEQGW

-306 CTETDSDVARYSTLA
+306 CSETDSDVARYSTLA

-334 LPDKEDLRREIERQK
+334 LPDKEDLKREIERQK

-355 HPEETGISVT
+355 HPEE
-365 NGYAQPDSCFMFA
+365 N
-378 YDLEQ
+378 
-383 DKLLWRSA
+383 DK
-391 DQSYNSMNF
+391 
-400 VVKGDVILCG
+400 
-410 YGFTAEDD
+410 E
-418 YLYQINRNTGEILD
+418 
-432 RLELKK
+432 
-438 MPDLLVEQDGKL
+438 
-450 YVHTYSYDYVIDF
+450 

>member
-1 MKQMEHSYK
+1 MKEPGKKYNDEDNM
-10 GEEKFLVNDLKTIV
+10 LVNDLRSIV

-36 YSLVERNWRIGKRI
+36 YSLVERNWRIGRRI
-50 VEEEQNGEARAEY
+50 VEQEQNGASRAEY
-63 GKHIIEVASAA
+63 GKHVIEIASAA
-74 LTEEFGKGFSETN
+74 LTEEFGKGFSYTN
-87 LINFKKF
+87 IANYKRFYLTFNNLQI
-94 FLLFKELEIHQ
+94 LQ
-105 TVSEEFRK
+105 TVSEEFKK
-113 QVLHLLPWSHY
+113 QKHQTLSDESSLLPQKDQTQSIQSELRLLPWSHY

-139 AKEAYEQGW
+139 AKEAFNEGW
-148 SFRTLNRN
+148 SYRTLNRN

-355 HPEETGISVT
+355 HPEE
-365 NGYAQPDSCFMFA
+365 N
-378 YDLEQ
+378 
-383 DKLLWRSA
+383 DK
-391 DQSYNSMNF
+391 
-400 VVKGDVILCG
+400 
-410 YGFTAEDD
+410 E
-418 YLYQINRNTGEILD
+418 
-432 RLELKK
+432 
-438 MPDLLVEQDGKL
+438 
-450 YVHTYSYDYVIDF
+450 

>member
-1 MKQMEHSYK
+1 MEGIRAKISSIMKQPRKKYNDEDNM
-10 GEEKFLVNDLKTIV
+10 LVNDLRSIV

-36 YSLVERNWRIGKRI
+36 YSLVERNWRIGQRI
-50 VEEEQNGEARAEY
+50 VEQEQNGASRAEY
-63 GKHIIEVASAA
+63 GKHVIEIASAA
-74 LTEEFGKGFSETN
+74 LTEEFGKGFSYTN
-87 LINFKKF
+87 IANYKRFYLTFNNLQI
-94 FLLFKELEIHQ
+94 LQ
-105 TVSEEFRK
+105 TVSEEFKK
-113 QVLHLLPWSHY
+113 QKHQTLSDESSLLPQKGQTQSAQFELRLLPWSHY

-139 AKEAYEQGW
+139 AKEAFEQGW

-355 HPEETGISVT
+355 HPEE
-365 NGYAQPDSCFMFA
+365 N
-378 YDLEQ
+378 
-383 DKLLWRSA
+383 DK
-391 DQSYNSMNF
+391 
-400 VVKGDVILCG
+400 
-410 YGFTAEDD
+410 E
-418 YLYQINRNTGEILD
+418 
-432 RLELKK
+432 
-438 MPDLLVEQDGKL
+438 
-450 YVHTYSYDYVIDF
+450 

>member
-1 MKQMEHSYK
+1 MKQPGKKYNDEDNM
-10 GEEKFLVNDLKTIV
+10 LVNDLRSIV

-36 YSLVERNWRIGKRI
+36 YSLVERNWRIGQRI
-50 VEEEQNGEARAEY
+50 VVQEQNGASRAEY
-63 GKHIIEVASAA
+63 GKHVIEIASAA
-74 LTEEFGKGFSETN
+74 LTEEFGKGFSYTN
-87 LINFKKF
+87 IANYKRFYLTFNNLQI
-94 FLLFKELEIHQ
+94 LQ
-105 TVSEEFRK
+105 TVSEEFNNPIQQTLPAKSSTPHKEDKAESTQSELR
-113 QVLHLLPWSHY
+113 LLPWSHY

-139 AKEAYEQGW
+139 AKEAFNEGW
-148 SFRTLNRN
+148 SYRTLNRN

-355 HPEETGISVT
+355 HPEE
-365 NGYAQPDSCFMFA
+365 N
-378 YDLEQ
+378 
-383 DKLLWRSA
+383 DK
-391 DQSYNSMNF
+391 
-400 VVKGDVILCG
+400 
-410 YGFTAEDD
+410 E
-418 YLYQINRNTGEILD
+418 
-432 RLELKK
+432 
-438 MPDLLVEQDGKL
+438 
-450 YVHTYSYDYVIDF
+450 

>member
-1 MKQMEHSYK
+1 MKQLNKKYNDEDNMP
-10 GEEKFLVNDLKTIV
+10 VNDLRSIV

-36 YSLVERNWRIGKRI
+36 YSLVERNWRIGQRI
-50 VEEEQNGEARAEY
+50 VEEEQNGASRAEY
-63 GKHIIEVASAA
+63 GKHVIEIASAA
-74 LTEEFGKGFSETN
+74 LTKEFGKGFSETN
-87 LINFKKF
+87 IMNFKKF
-94 FLLFKELEIHQ
+94 YLKFKELTIHQ
-105 TVSEEFRK
+105 TLSEEFKK
-113 QVLHLLPWSHY
+113 QKQQTLSAESSLLPQKDQTQSAQSELRLLPWSHY

-355 HPEETGISVT
+355 HPEE
-365 NGYAQPDSCFMFA
+365 N
-378 YDLEQ
+378 
-383 DKLLWRSA
+383 DK
-391 DQSYNSMNF
+391 
-400 VVKGDVILCG
+400 
-410 YGFTAEDD
+410 E
-418 YLYQINRNTGEILD
+418 
-432 RLELKK
+432 
-438 MPDLLVEQDGKL
+438 
-450 YVHTYSYDYVIDF
+450 